1 MTTHTL
7 ADSARQHAESSH
19 AAQQQE
25 WIQSSLSEDELQ
37 ALMGDESGASQRI
50 WQGFMTARMMVAFL
64 LLALHALGMYFRSQ
78 LSVWPLALCG
88 AYLAATL
95 ATRLLVAPVTPG
107 KRFERYWPV
116 TLGLDLLVYFLL
128 VWFSQSGI
136 ANYTPLLAL
145 PAVMCAVLGSQR
157 ITIMTVVISGLLI
170 GVSNWRHYSDSDL
183 DSQILHSAVMLLY
196 LLIMFLVTSI
206 LHRAARN
213 YGLQQSQARVGR
225 KLLRLQGRIQDM
237 VVQSVRD
244 GVLVVSGTGRLR
256 AINQVA
262 QHMLHMPPD
271 VPVIGR
277 PLAAIEQIGPL
288 QHLIT
293 QSFAEG
299 EGVSSEVF
307 LFAADGSSTHLM
319 VHCHVGA
326 VSAATP
332 DDEPLCLLYLQDMQ
346 EVQSQMRTEKLA
358 AMGRMSAAIAHE
370 IRNPLAAIGQAAQ
383 LLDEELDQPLAK
395 KLNGM
400 VQDNV
405 QRLGRIVSDV
415 LDIARMQQYDASDV
429 PAIMLD
435 EVVRMLCD
443 EWAQQHPHEGQMH
456 IRLQL
461 PGCMVRF
468 DVEHL
473 RRIMVNLLTNARVH
487 GAQGVASC
495 VVVSTDM
502 YDGMARLQV
511 WSRGNPLPPAVL
523 ARLFEPFAAGPSRST
538 GLGLYI
544 CRELC
549 QRHQADM
556 HYQRLPAVLPNGTT
570 EHGATENEA
579 TENEATENGQDEGNA
594 FFVLMPVVKDAAGS
608 QSAQPFADIPYQ
620 P

>member
-1 MTTHTL
+1 MTTQTP
-7 ADSARQHAESSH
+7 AGSARQRPNAGRT
-19 AAQQQE
+19 AQQQE

-37 ALMGDESGASQRI
+37 ALMGDESGASHRI

-64 LLALHALGMYFRSQ
+64 LLALHALGMYFRSD
-78 LSVWPLALCG
+78 LSVWLLALCG
-88 AYLAATL
+88 AYLAVTL
-95 ATRLLVAPVTPG
+95 ATRLLVAPVAPG
-107 KRFERYWPV
+107 KRFERYWPL

-157 ITIMTVVISGLLI
+157 LTIMTVVISGLLI
-170 GVSNWRHYSDSDL
+170 GVSGWQHYSNSEL

-196 LLIMFLVTSI
+196 LLIMFLITSI

-213 YGLQQSQARVGR
+213 YGVQQSQAHVGR

-244 GVLVVSGTGRLR
+244 GVLVVSGSGRLR
-256 AINQVA
+256 AINQGA
-262 QHMLHMPPD
+262 QRMLHMPQD
-271 VPVIGR
+271 VPVIGK
-277 PLAAIEQIGPL
+277 PLAEIEQIGPL
-288 QHLIT
+288 QHLIA

-299 EGVSSEVF
+299 EGASSEVF
-307 LFAADGSSTHLM
+307 LFAADGQSTHLM

-326 VSAATP
+326 ASAAMP
-332 DDEPLCLLYLQDMQ
+332 DEEPLCLLYLQDMQ
-346 EVQSQMRTEKLA
+346 EVQDQMRTEKLA

-429 PAIMLD
+429 PTIVLD
-435 EVVRMLCD
+435 EAVRMLCD
-443 EWAQQHPHEGQMH
+443 EWLQQHPSEGQLH
-456 IRLQL
+456 VHLQL
-461 PGCMVRF
+461 PGCQVRF
-468 DVEHL
+468 DIEHL

-487 GAQGVASC
+487 GAQGADSC
-495 VVVSTDM
+495 ILVSTQLHE
-502 YDGMARLQV
+502 GMARLQV
-511 WSRGNPLPPAVL
+511 WSRGAPLPPAVL

-549 QRHQADM
+549 QRYQADM
-556 HYQRLPAVLPNGTT
+556 HYQRLPAAWPD
-570 EHGATENEA
+570 GAA
-579 TENEATENGQDEGNA
+579 ANGQSEGNA
-594 FFVLMPVVKDAAGS
+594 FFVLMPVVPQAANAP
-608 QSAQPFADIPYQ
+608 SAPPAPHIPRQP
-620 P
+620 